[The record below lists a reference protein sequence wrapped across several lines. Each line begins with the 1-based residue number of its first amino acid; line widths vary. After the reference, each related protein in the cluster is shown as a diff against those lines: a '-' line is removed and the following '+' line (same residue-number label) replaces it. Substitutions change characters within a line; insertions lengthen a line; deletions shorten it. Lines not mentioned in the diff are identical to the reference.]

1 MGHTRERYQSW
12 LLAGWLALA
21 LTALSAGPAQAQSP
35 APKVLD
41 LIARQGQVV
50 LGHVR
55 DAPPFASAPA
65 TGTPT
70 GYAVDWCN
78 VIVEHLRLVLKKPD
92 LPVSHVEVPQ
102 DQMLR
107 VVGSGGV
114 HLMCAAVSDTPERRQ
129 SLRFSAPIFF
139 SQVKLL
145 VPARSTAQ
153 AVADL
158 KGRTVSVLGRTS
170 AEKAV
175 QDHSVAHSLELKL
188 SRVISAD
195 AALSQVILGQASAWA
210 RDEVLLL
217 GIRARQPRPSDW
229 RLLPQAL
236 SSEPIAIAFAA
247 DPDLQRVV
255 DQAMALAVRSGAAE
269 QMHRRWFQLANPLTL
284 EGLNLPIS
292 PELQRAWQMFKP

>member
-1 MGHTRERYQSW
+1 MRHARERAQTG
-12 LLAGWLALA
+12 LLAGVLALA
-21 LTALSAGPAQAQSP
+21 ATWAGPLQAQSP

-55 DAPPFASAPA
+55 DAPPFAAASESGP
-65 TGTPT
+65 PI
-70 GYAVDWCN
+70 GYALDWCN
-78 VIVEHLRLVLKKPD
+78 AIVNHLRLVLKKPD

-107 VVGSGGV
+107 IVGSGGV
-114 HLMCAAVSDTPERRQ
+114 HLMCAAVSETPERRQ

-145 VPARSTAQ
+145 VPVRSPAQ

-158 KGRTVSVLGRTS
+158 RGRTVTVLGRTS

-175 QDHSVAHSLELKL
+175 QDHNLAQALDLKL
-188 SRVISAD
+188 SRVVSAD

-236 SSEPIAIAFAA
+236 SSEPIGIAFAA
-247 DPDLQRVV
+247 DPDMQRVV
-255 DQAMALAVRSGAAE
+255 DQAMAVAVRSGAAE
-269 QMHRRWFQLANPLTL
+269 QMHRRWFQSANPLAP
-284 EGLNLPIS
+284 EGLNLSVS
-292 PELQRAWQMFKP
+292 PALQQAWQAFKP